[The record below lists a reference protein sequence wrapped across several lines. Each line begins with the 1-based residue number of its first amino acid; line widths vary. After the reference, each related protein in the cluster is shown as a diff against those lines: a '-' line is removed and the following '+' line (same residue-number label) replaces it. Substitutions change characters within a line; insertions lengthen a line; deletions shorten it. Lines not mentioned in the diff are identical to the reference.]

1 MKIKSLPLSSW
12 IFVITILWIGFVLA
26 ISFMEAPLKFHAPS
40 LTLPVALQIG
50 YIVFHALNLVEI
62 SFAGLI
68 IVATYFGNQA
78 SRRTIFFTISAVAIL
93 AIQTILLF
101 TILDARTLAMIN
113 GLEVSPTPY
122 HIIYLGIEVIKLLIL
137 VVLAFSQLNDFK
149 LSAIKFVTQA
159 QEKPMH
165 TS

>member
-1 MKIKSLPLSSW
+1 MKINSLPLSSW
-12 IFVITILWIGFVLA
+12 AFIVTILWIGFVLA

-62 SFAGLI
+62 VFAGLI

-78 SRRTIFFTISAVAIL
+78 SRRTIFLTLSAVAIL
-93 AIQTILLF
+93 VIQTILLF
-101 TILDARTLAMIN
+101 TTLDARTLAMIN
-113 GLEVSPTPY
+113 GLEISPMPY
-122 HIIYLGIEVIKLLIL
+122 HIIYLGIEVIKLLTL

-149 LSAIKFVTQA
+149 LSVIKLVTQA
-159 QEKPMH
+159 QERSTH